1 MFGGLLQFH
10 FMQNAYLAGTLVALL
25 AGAAGYFVVLR
36 GQTFAAHMLSQ
47 VGFPG
52 AAAAVLAQ
60 VSPVLGLIAFCVAA
74 ALGIGWIGRGLEPGH
89 RAESAAV
96 GSILAFSLGLGLLF
110 FRLFAGSAQA
120 MYAFL
125 FGSILG
131 IADRDVLVTLAVAV
145 AALIVLAWVGRPLVF
160 ASVDPDVAEAR
171 GVPVRLLSVGFLV
184 VMALSVAITVQIV
197 GTLLIFALLVAPG
210 AAALQLTPRP
220 LLGLGLSVALALVFT
235 WLGLALA
242 YFSDFP
248 VGFFITTLA
257 FGAYLAVR
265 GLKAVR
271 AWA

>member
-1 MFGGLLQFH
+1 M
-10 FMQNAYLAGTLVALL
+10 
-25 AGAAGYFVVLR
+25 
-36 GQTFAAHMLSQ
+36 
-47 VGFPG
+47 
-52 AAAAVLAQ
+52 
-60 VSPVLGLIAFCVAA
+60 
-74 ALGIGWIGRGLEPGH
+74 
-89 RAESAAV
+89 
-96 GSILAFSLGLGLLF
+96 
-110 FRLFAGSAQA
+110 
-120 MYAFL
+120 
-125 FGSILG
+125 
-131 IADRDVLVTLAVAV
+131 
-145 AALIVLAWVGRPLVF
+145 
-160 ASVDPDVAEAR
+160 
-171 GVPVRLLSVGFLV
+171 PVRLLSVGFLV
-184 VMALSVAITVQIV
+184 VVALSVAITVQIV